1 VLRSATVVLAIVIS
15 FGSSG
20 LSTSAF
26 ARASGLEEGGFGG
39 DHVASGF
46 GGRRAGGS
54 YRAESR
60 GVSGL
65 HRGTHGDGRH
75 DVWGHWGAYY
85 GPMIPPI

>member
-1 VLRSATVVLAIVIS
+1 MLRKTIVVLVVALGL
-15 FGSSG
+15 GSCG
-20 LSTSAF
+20 LSASAF

-39 DHVASGF
+39 DHAASGF

-54 YRAESR
+54 YRAESG

-65 HRGTHGDGRH
+65 RRETHGRR
-75 DVWGHWGAYY
+75 DVWGHSGAYY

>member
-1 VLRSATVVLAIVIS
+1 MLRKTMAVLVIALGLA
-15 FGSSG
+15 SSG

-46 GGRRAGGS
+46 GGPRAGGS
-54 YRAESR
+54 NRAEIR
-60 GVSGL
+60 GISGL
-65 HRGTHGDGRH
+65 HRGTHGRH

-85 GPMIPPI
+85 GPMIPPF